1 MKGSD
6 LTKKQKQMV
15 LGTAVLAVLQ
25 LLLAAY
31 IFGWIRPAAAR
42 GGSAGKELAELE
54 QEIATAR
61 AVIAQR
67 ESIFAELEAGIAKLE
82 VLAVYA
88 PASPDRYA
96 WAYEYISRCAA
107 QARVPLD
114 SLEEVLDSEESA
126 EGAHYRIRVS
136 TYCSYEGLIE
146 LLRRLENDNPLLRVN
161 EVTIASVE
169 GTPQSHRVI
178 VLLQWPAAVQIER
191 GIE

>member
-1 MKGSD
+1 MNGSD
-6 LTKKQKQMV
+6 LTKKQQQMV
-15 LGTAVLAVLQ
+15 IGTAVLAVLQ
-25 LLLAAY
+25 LAIAVY
-31 IFGWIRPAAAR
+31 IFGWTRPASAR

-54 QEIATAR
+54 QDIAAAR
-61 AVIAQR
+61 TVIAQK

-82 VLAVYA
+82 LLAVYA

-114 SLEEVLDSEESA
+114 SLEEVLDPE
-126 EGAHYRIRVS
+126 EGARYRIRVS
-136 TYCSYEGLIE
+136 TYCSYEGLVE
-146 LLRRLENDNPLLRVN
+146 LLRRLENDNPLLKVN
-161 EVTIASVE
+161 EVTIASVQ